1 MTPRWLWLGVA
12 GLVAPLAPA
21 SAQSADERVRLE
33 ALRAELAAQTDSA
46 ALLVRERAGIAR
58 ARADRGNA
66 FQHLELGFIAY
77 RLGEVTGSQ
86 RHYDDAAGEFE
97 WAGELAPEWP
107 YAWYGLGLAEL
118 ALGEHGS
125 IAVENLRAALGR
137 DFLSKAARAFAR
149 AAEVD
154 PAFLQAV
161 LDLAETARRQRV
173 RPRLEVAQRALR
185 AAAAGPN
192 TTPALHLARGRVERE
207 MGEGD
212 SALVAFDAYLAGGGE
227 PALGRL
233 ERARTLFFLRRGREA
248 GGEYYA
254 GAAAPASD
262 SARAGYRED
271 LAWIASG
278 IELAGFDATAPG
290 ELSPW
295 LRAFWVG
302 RDAAEGRAAGERLTE
317 HYRRLG
323 YAQRQFRL
331 VSPRRQYTLE
341 PFRSPQTELDDRGV
355 IYIRHGEP
363 DDRAR
368 LVAPEVD
375 PNESWLYVRPGGN
388 LLFHFVARGDVQ
400 DYKLVESLADVL
412 GFEQAIRWQ
421 AAGRLPPEAA
431 ALFESRGHLDPAY
444 RRIAS
449 STTTQ
454 GTSLASERR
463 RSREAIKLGT
473 ATDSHTLRFRRE
485 LRSRVEAYAVGGRDG
500 GARLL
505 LVFAVPGAGL
515 AGQRSAE
522 GTVYPLQ
529 VRLVHRGPGA
539 APAFLDTTRL
549 FLTGQPLGPDQY
561 LTGLLEVPA
570 GAGLH
575 ALRAVVMDPDGGG
588 GDIVDLDSV
597 RVPEFAGPGL
607 TISDLVLGDA
617 GSGLVWR
624 PVEGD
629 AVPLSPLGSYPLG
642 GSLELYYEVHGV
654 DPGTRYRARIEVR
667 GKQSGSIFARIGR
680 LFGGGGPAVTVEFD
694 AVTTGRPTRARQTV
708 NLAPLDPG
716 EYTLT
721 LTIED
726 PAGDVRHRR
735 DVRFRVTGR

>member
-1 MTPRWLWLGVA
+1 MNRRRAWL
-12 GLVAPLAPA
+12 LVAAVAAPIPTA
-21 SAQSADERVRLE
+21 AQSAEERVRLE
-33 ALRAELAAQTDSA
+33 ATRAELAAQTDSA
-46 ALLVRERAGIAR
+46 ALRVRERAGIAR
-58 ARADRGNA
+58 ARADRENA
-66 FQHLELGFIAY
+66 FLHLELGFIAY
-77 RLGEVTGSQ
+77 RLGEVTGGHQ
-86 RHYDDAAGEFE
+86 HYDDAAGEFE
-97 WAGELAPEWP
+97 WATELAPEWP

-118 ALGEHGS
+118 ALGERGP

-154 PAFLQAV
+154 PAFVQAV

-185 AAAAGPN
+185 VAAAGPN
-192 TTPALHLARGRVERE
+192 ATAALHLARGRVERD

-212 SALVAFDAYLAGGGE
+212 SALAAFDAYLAGGGD

-254 GAAAPASD
+254 GAARPLLD
-262 SARAGYRED
+262 SARAAYRDD
-271 LAWIASG
+271 LTWIASAV
-278 IELAGFDATAPG
+278 ELAGFDATPPG
-290 ELSPW
+290 ELSWW
-295 LRAFWVG
+295 LGAFWVG
-302 RDAAEGRAAGERLTE
+302 RDAAEGRAAGERLAE

-323 YAQRQFRL
+323 YARRQFRL
-331 VSPRRQYTLE
+331 VSPRRQYTIE
-341 PFRSPQTELDDRGV
+341 PYRSAQTELDDRGV

-368 LVAPEVD
+368 LVAPDVD

-388 LLFHFVARGDVQ
+388 LVFHFVARGDVQ
-400 DYKLVESLADVL
+400 DYKVVESLADVL
-412 GFEQAIRWQ
+412 GFDQAIAWQ
-421 AAGRLPPEAA
+421 AAGRLPPAAA

-444 RRIAS
+444 RRIAA

-473 ATDSHTLRFRRE
+473 ATDTYTLRFRRE
-485 LRSRVEAYAVGGRDG
+485 LRSRIEAYAVGGRDG

-515 AGQRSAE
+515 AGQRSVE

-529 VRLVHRGPGA
+529 VRLMHRKPGE

-561 LTGLLEVPA
+561 LTGFLEVPV
-570 GAGLH
+570 GSGPH

-588 GDIVDLDSV
+588 GDIVDIDSV

-607 TISDLVLGDA
+607 VISDLVLGDA

-624 PVEGD
+624 PAEGD
-629 AVPLSPLGSYPLG
+629 TVPLSPLGSYASG
-642 GSLELYYEVHGV
+642 SSLELYYEVHGM
-654 DPGTRYRARIEVR
+654 DPGARYRARIEVR
-667 GKQSGSIFARIGR
+667 GKRSGSIFARIGR

-726 PAGDVRHRR
+726 PASDVRHRR